1 MSAPQS
7 DRSGLT
13 SAPENDHPANVT
25 LLAKLQQTATLANEN
40 CDRATALVRTLSAEL
55 RDAQQRIRDLEREAK
70 GRLETEATLAQ
81 LQAEFDAEAENHLT
95 RLQTE
100 LAEARQRAAEA
111 SGRVAQIETEA
122 DERVARA
129 EAEADERI
137 ARAVAETEGVF
148 ARLKREA
155 AEAQQRAERAEA
167 EAERI
172 RREADEHVRRVERDA
187 QKSLEQL
194 RAGARDEVS
203 RLQFDLAEAEGRA
216 KRAEQWVAE
225 SVRRSRAA

>member
-7 DRSGLT
+7 ARSGLT
-13 SAPENDHPANVT
+13 SAPEDDHPADAT

-40 CDRATALVRTLSAEL
+40 CDRATALARTLSAEL
-55 RDAQQRIRDLEREAK
+55 RDAQQRIRDLER
-70 GRLETEATLAQ
+70 RLETEAALAQ
-81 LQAEFDAEAENHLT
+81 LQAEFDAESENRLT
-95 RLQTE
+95 RLQAE
-100 LAEARQRAAEA
+100 LAQTRERAAEA
-111 SGRVAQIETEA
+111 SGRVAQIEKDA

-137 ARAVAETEGVF
+137 ARAGTETDGVF

-167 EAERI
+167 KPGRI

-187 QKSLEQL
+187 EKSLEQL
-194 RAGARDEVS
+194 RAGARDEVN
-203 RLQFDLAEAEGRA
+203 RLQFELAEAEDRA